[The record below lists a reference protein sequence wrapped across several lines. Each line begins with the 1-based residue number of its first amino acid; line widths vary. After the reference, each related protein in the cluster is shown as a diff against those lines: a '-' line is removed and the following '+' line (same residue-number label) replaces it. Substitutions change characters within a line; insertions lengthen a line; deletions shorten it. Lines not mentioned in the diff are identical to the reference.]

1 MHTIL
6 LDELVNDP
14 ENLGYRTF
22 LESGSHSS
30 VANMMNEKNII
41 GETFIPLDKLE
52 DYMLTN
58 GTILLIEETASTTG
72 PAQNAARLILR
83 LLSSRLTGIKT
94 SDPAVQN
101 VLNVLVAENVIT
113 EQNIEE
119 INSLVP
125 PTKLSRA
132 EVLFG
137 ENFYIKHEDIGNV
150 MKGISL

>member
-6 LDELVNDP
+6 LDELINDP
-14 ENLGYRTF
+14 ENLGYRSL

-30 VANMMNEKNII
+30 IANIMNEKNII
-41 GETFIPLDKLE
+41 GEIFIPLDKLE

-58 GTILLIEETASTTG
+58 GTILLIEETAANQG
-72 PAQNAARLILR
+72 PAQNAAKLILR
-83 LLSSRLTGIKT
+83 LLSSRLNGIKT
-94 SDPAVQN
+94 NDPAVQN
-101 VLNVLVAENVIT
+101 VLNVLVTENVIT

-125 PTKLSRA
+125 PKKLSRA

-137 ENFYIKHEDIGNV
+137 ENFYMKHEDIGNV

>member
-14 ENLGYRTF
+14 ENLGYRTL

-30 VANMMNEKNII
+30 VANIMNEKNII

>member
-1 MHTIL
+1 MYTIL
-6 LDELVNDP
+6 LNELINDP
-14 ENLGYRTF
+14 EHLGYRTL

-30 VANMMNEKNII
+30 ISNIMNEKNII
-41 GETFIPLDKLE
+41 GEIFIPLDKLE

-58 GTILLIEETASTTG
+58 GTILLIEDTAANTG
-72 PAQNAARLILR
+72 PAQNAAKLILR
-83 LLSSRLTGIKT
+83 LLSSRLVGIKT
-94 SDPAVQN
+94 NDPAVQN
-101 VLNVLVAENVIT
+101 VLNVLVSENVIT

-125 PTKLSRA
+125 PKKLSRG

>member
-1 MHTIL
+1 MYTIL
-6 LDELVNDP
+6 LDELINDP
-14 ENLGYRTF
+14 ENLGYRPL
-22 LESGSHSS
+22 LESGSHASI
-30 VANMMNEKNII
+30 ANIMNEKNII
-41 GETFIPLDKLE
+41 SETFIPLDKLE

-58 GTILLIEETASTTG
+58 GTILLVEDTAANTG
-72 PAQNAARLILR
+72 PAQNAAKLILR
-83 LLSSRLTGIKT
+83 LLSSRLVGIKT
-94 SDPAVQN
+94 NDPAVQN
-101 VLNVLVAENVIT
+101 VLNVLVTENVIT

-125 PTKLSRA
+125 PKKLSRA

>member
-1 MHTIL
+1 MNTIL
-6 LDELVNDP
+6 LNELINDP
-14 ENLGYRTF
+14 ESLGYRTL

-30 VANMMNEKNII
+30 ISNIMNEKNII
-41 GETFIPLDKLE
+41 GEIFIPLDKLE

-58 GTILLIEETASTTG
+58 GTILLIEDTAANTG
-72 PAQNAARLILR
+72 PAQNAAKLILR
-83 LLSSRLTGIKT
+83 LLSSRLVGIKT
-94 SDPAVQN
+94 NDPAVQN
-101 VLNVLVAENVIT
+101 VLNVLVSENVIT
-113 EQNIEE
+113 DQNIEE

-125 PTKLSRA
+125 PKKLSRG

>member
-30 VANMMNEKNII
+30 IANMMNEKNII

-83 LLSSRLTGIKT
+83 LLGSRLTGIKT

-119 INSLVP
+119 INYLVP
-125 PTKLSRA
+125 PIKLSRA